1 MVRVKEIYN
10 WTLYQGKKSIYKDC
24 VEQILVINC
33 VSGWQY
39 NLMAGLIVSRWKQN
53 FNMNCY
59 SYIPIEIEIDID
71 IEMIIQ
77 KDNLHINFSLNISQ
91 SL

>member
-1 MVRVKEIYN
+1 
-10 WTLYQGKKSIYKDC
+10 
-24 VEQILVINC
+24 
-33 VSGWQY
+33 
-39 NLMAGLIVSRWKQN
+39 MAGLIVSRWKQN

-59 SYIPIEIEIDID
+59 SYIPIEIDIDID